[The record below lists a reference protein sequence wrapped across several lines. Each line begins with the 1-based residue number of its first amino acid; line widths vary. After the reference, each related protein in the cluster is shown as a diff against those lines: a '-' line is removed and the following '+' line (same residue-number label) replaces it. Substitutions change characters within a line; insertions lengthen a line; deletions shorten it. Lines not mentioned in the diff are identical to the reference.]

1 PPLFFALHHPPAPPT
16 RFPSTP
22 LFRSRESVAL
32 TQLGSGSVCPAIL
45 KSNVQR
51 CTTTD
56 REPQVWHRRL
66 APAPLQES
74 NQCSENCRHT
84 HQLGNVSLLE
94 LFERTRRVEPGN
106 RAYASAGQQGRNGR
120 YGESEQV

>member
-84 HQLGNVSLLE
+84 QDRKS
-94 LFERTRRVEPGN
+94 TRLNSSHVKIS
-106 RAYASAGQQGRNGR
+106 YA
-120 YGESEQV
+120 VFCLKKK